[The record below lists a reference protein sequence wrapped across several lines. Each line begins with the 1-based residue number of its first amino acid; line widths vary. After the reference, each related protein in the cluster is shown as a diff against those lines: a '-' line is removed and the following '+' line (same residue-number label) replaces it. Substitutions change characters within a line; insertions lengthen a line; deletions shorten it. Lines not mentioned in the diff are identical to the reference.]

1 MNDIRP
7 SVYDA
12 TDTHEKY
19 KSTAFSQRQPQLSES
34 ELENSTKLT
43 EKASQYILVE
53 KNPDLT
59 RMEER
64 KSVYNDNQIEERKV
78 GRKLY
83 DLRRYNT
90 NNKLMSVTI
99 RKKSTIA
106 KLQFNQMYHT

>member
-43 EKASQYILVE
+43 EKACQYILVE

-90 NNKLMSVTI
+90 NNKLI
-99 RKKSTIA
+99 
-106 KLQFNQMYHT
+106 Q